1 MVIHRNKHYYRY
13 WFILIESMNEV
24 SFKAYIHRPCSRDVP
39 LRVKSKLTLVGCVRS
54 PQGRS
59 VTLLPRSERVSVG
72 LVIVKVGRQWC
83 PRSLSRREPPPSPL
97 EQTDAI
103 LTLLGHTLGLGLVFL
118 ARGTFRSGADLL
130 VRRRERALPHLAPS
144 GARFV
149 RLRRR
154 RPHALAL
161 V

>member
-24 SFKAYIHRPCSRDVP
+24 SFKAYFHRPCSRDVP
-39 LRVKSKLTLVGCVRS
+39 LRVKSKLTLVGWLRVRS

-83 PRSLSRREPPPSPL
+83 PRSLSRREPPPLPPRTNRRDTHPSRTHSRTRPRVPRTRYIP
-97 EQTDAI
+97 EW
-103 LTLLGHTLGLGLVFL
+103 
-118 ARGTFRSGADLL
+118 SGPP
-130 VRRRERALPHLAPS
+130 RQKTRASAAAS
-144 GARFV
+144 C
-149 RLRRR
+149 
-154 RPHALAL
+154 ALWCEVCAA
-161 V
+161 